1 MMKATADLV
10 DEYEDILKSCSIQ
23 FRDFGAR
30 KRFFGPVRTVQCC
43 RDNQLIKSLLN
54 SPGEGAVL
62 VVDGGGSLE
71 SALMGDMIAVAGVK
85 NGWAGCVIY
94 GAVRDVTMLATLE
107 FGIKA
112 IGVNPVKSAKL
123 GAGIVDGAIE
133 LGGLKIESGQWIY
146 CDEDGLVVA
155 PHELSQ
161 RK

>member
-10 DEYEDILKSCSIQ
+10 DEFEDVLKSCSIQ
-23 FRDFGAR
+23 FRDIGAR
-30 KRFFGPVRTVQCC
+30 KQFFGPVRTVRCC

-54 SPGEGAVL
+54 EPGDGAVL

-71 SALMGDMIAVAGVK
+71 SALMGDMIAAAGIK

-94 GAVRDVTMLATLE
+94 GAVRDVTTLASLD

-112 IGVNPVKSAKL
+112 VGVNPLKSAKL
-123 GAGIVDGAIE
+123 GEGVVDADIE
-133 LGGLKIESGQWIY
+133 FGGVRFAQGQWIY

-155 PHELSQ
+155 PHEL
-161 RK
+161 